1 MVQQKRRLQNLLEE
15 KNLRKTS
22 QRALVWE
29 SLLEADDHPSVEE
42 LRERLLEKGHR
53 VGLSTIYRTLK
64 ILLESGMIRQAKVQ
78 GMTRYEPLIN
88 QPNHIHFVC
97 NRCGLTEEYPSRRI
111 ERLLREE
118 TDKHDFRPLYS
129 RYAIS
134 GLCKTC
140 STEDALETG
149 VDERARQQT
158 VLARDALELTLAV
171 ERRGYSFYTNASK
184 KTRDPSGKRMFEL
197 LAEEESGHMDRL
209 QQEYREL
216 LSAHRWLR
224 REPARLP
231 ASRKIADEI
240 FPERE
245 LLHDDVDDHMTR
257 IEALSLA
264 IALEQKS
271 HQFFRNF
278 AKELDDP
285 RGRRLFQEFAREER
299 AHLESLREE
308 YARLTGKEGKEGKE
322 DGEGA
327 SDPG

>member
-1 MVQQKRRLQNLLEE
+1 MQQKQRLKNLLEE

-29 SLLEADDHPSVEE
+29 SLLDSDDHPSVEE

-53 VGLSTIYRTLK
+53 IGLSTIYRTLK
-64 ILLESGMIRQAKVQ
+64 ILLESGMIRQAKLQ
-78 GMTRYEPLIN
+78 GTTRYEPLIS

-97 NRCGLTEEYPSRRI
+97 NRCGITDEYPSRRI

-118 TDKHDFRPLYS
+118 TGKHDFHPVYS

-134 GLCKTC
+134 GLCKSC
-140 STEDALETG
+140 RAEDDSESG
-149 VDERARQQT
+149 IDERVKQQKI
-158 VLARDALELTLAV
+158 LARDALELTLAV

-184 KTRDPSGKRMFEL
+184 KTRDPKGRKMFEH
-197 LAEEESGHMDRL
+197 LAEEESEHMDRL
-209 QQEYREL
+209 HQEYRQLVDEN
-216 LSAHRWLR
+216 RWLR
-224 REPARLP
+224 REPARLS

-245 LLHDDVDDHMTR
+245 LLHEDVGDHTTR
-257 IEALSLA
+257 AEALGIA

-271 HQFFRNF
+271 HEFFRNF

-299 AHLESLREE
+299 GHLQSLREE
-308 YARLTGKEGKEGKE
+308 YARVTGEENDDALE
-322 DGEGA
+322 TV
-327 SDPG
+327 